1 MVLKNIYRIV
11 IPAVLLLCS
20 LPVVSFASDKA
31 DGDSI
36 YSFRHKGLERYYR
49 IFVPDSLAEGKPLV
63 MMLHGYGGKP
73 SPDRFRMREEASKHG
88 FAVCYP
94 QGHPDGRGKSCWN
107 VGYPFQDDLK
117 TDDVDFICRLA
128 CHIASEYGLC
138 QDNIFCCGHSNGGE
152 MCYLMAYVKPDFFA
166 AVAPLAG
173 LTLEWMY
180 RELEASSPVPLL
192 EIHGTDDRTSL
203 WEGDPLN
210 EGGWGA
216 YISVPAAV
224 GYWVAANR
232 CTHALTEILPAKEN
246 GRKVIVH
253 RYLGGTAG
261 AEVWLYEIQGGSHSL
276 PDTDLDTGM
285 EVLEFFSRYI
295 KKNDN

>member
-1 MVLKNIYRIV
+1 MKHIYTNLIL
-11 IPAVLLLCS
+11 AVLFFIA
-20 LPVVSFASDKA
+20 LPVLLSAADKA
-31 DGDSI
+31 DGDSL
-36 YSFRHKGLERYYR
+36 YTFRHKGLERYYR
-49 IFVPDSLAEGKPLV
+49 IFVPDSLADGKPLV

-73 SPDRFRMREEASKHG
+73 SPDTFRMREEASKHG

-94 QGHPDGRGKSCWN
+94 QGHPDGRGKNCWN

-128 CHIASEYGLC
+128 RYIASEYGLC
-138 QDNIFCCGHSNGGE
+138 KDNIFCCGHSNGGE
-152 MCYLMAYVKPDFFA
+152 MCYLMAYMKPDFFA

-210 EGGWGA
+210 KGGWGA

-232 CTHALTEILPAKEN
+232 CTHARTELLPEN
-246 GRKVIVH
+246 ESGHKVILH
-253 RYLGGTAG
+253 RYLGGTDG
-261 AEVWLYEIQGGSHSL
+261 AEVWLYEIQGGIHSL
-276 PDTDLDTGM
+276 PDSDLDTGSA
-285 EVLEFFSRYI
+285 VFEFFSNFI
-295 KKNDN
+295 TK